1 MAFLALIL
9 WLGPRSIAIL
19 KESKEFEEIGA
30 GPTWKTTCT
39 DAGLFWV
46 GFYFSR
52 GFAAQSCSRQ
62 NRHATQTSQQAT
74 YPIS

>member
-1 MAFLALIL
+1 MASLALIL

-30 GPTWKTTCT
+30 GPTWKTACT

-52 GFAAQSCSRQ
+52 GSRQ

>member
-1 MAFLALIL
+1 MGSAALIL

-30 GPTWKTTCT
+30 GATLKTACT
-39 DAGLFWV
+39 DAGLFGV

-74 YPIS
+74 YPIN